1 MIDKS
6 TVEYDPFLYYE
17 DPYPL
22 FKALRDTAPNYYNQ
36 QRSIWVLSRF
46 DDVQTAGRDWSTYS
60 SAEGVDIDESK
71 LGPGSF
77 LDADPPGH
85 DQLRKILHADFTP
98 GRMKALEPVIL
109 ERAKALVDSL
119 VEQGGG
125 EFVSAF
131 ARRLPFSIMCDLF
144 GAPVEDHGRLERW
157 YVEMLER
164 VPGQAEATPASVRA
178 AEEMRDYIIEAVA
191 DRQRSPRDDL
201 FSTVAVAHSA
211 GKLSMEEVDGMCR
224 LLLLAGVHTTSSLL
238 ANSLIE
244 LEDKG
249 DDRRLLAEETEL
261 VSAAVEE
268 LLRYLSP
275 VQAGARVTTRDV
287 SLHDVAI
294 PRGGRVL
301 LLLAS
306 ANRDDRVFPN
316 PDALDLRRSVA
327 RNLAFGEGIHFCLGA
342 PLARLEAKIAFPVLF
357 SRIADYRITGKFEP
371 HFTFLERGIAKLPVE
386 VRGK

>member
-1 MIDKS
+1 MINNA

-22 FKALRDTAPNYYNQ
+22 FKLLRDNAPNYYNEE
-36 QRSIWVLSRF
+36 RSLWVFSRF
-46 DDVQTAGRDWSTYS
+46 NDVQAAARDWSTYS

-77 LDADPPGH
+77 LDADPPTH

-98 GRMKALEPVIL
+98 RRMRALEPVIL
-109 ERAKALVDSL
+109 ARATELVESL

-125 EFVSAF
+125 DFVGAF
-131 ARRLPFSIMCDLF
+131 ARRLPFSITCDLF
-144 GAPVEDHGRLERW
+144 GVPVDDHALLERW

-164 VPGQAEATPASVRA
+164 MPGQAEATQASVRA
-178 AEEMRDYIIEAVA
+178 AEEMRDYIIDAVTE
-191 DRQRSPRDDL
+191 RERSPREDL
-201 FSTVAVAHSA
+201 LSTVAAAHSA
-211 GKLSMEEVDGMCR
+211 GRLSMDEVDGMCR

-244 LEDKG
+244 LESDQEG
-249 DDRRLLAEETEL
+249 RRLLAEETDR
-261 VSAAVEE
+261 VPGAVEE

-287 SLHDVAI
+287 ALPDGAI

-301 LLLAS
+301 LLVAS
-306 ANRDDRVFPN
+306 ANRDERAFPD
-316 PDALDLRRSVA
+316 PDVLDLRRTVE

-342 PLARLEAKIAFPVLF
+342 PLARIEAKIALPVLF
-357 SRIADYRITGKFEP
+357 SRVAEYRVSGQVEP

-386 VRGK
+386 VRR